1 MPAVDVPQADVV
13 VIGGGP
19 IGLATAIEARLAG
32 LTAVVLE
39 RRTGPVDKACGEGL
53 MPAALT
59 HLARL
64 GVDPAGM
71 PIAGFRYADGVRSA
85 EHRFRTAVG
94 RGVRRTVL
102 HQALADRAA
111 ELGVQVHRTV
121 AVPPEQQAG
130 GVRVGRTI
138 ARYAIAAD
146 GLHSVTRRAAGLA
159 LPSRGARRYGFRRHF
174 AVAPWS
180 DLVEVYWGPR
190 NEVYVTPVAPD
201 LVGVAVLGGRGCD
214 FDAAVADHPAL
225 AARLR
230 NAQAVSDLRGAG
242 PLQQRV
248 RSRVAGRTLLVGDA
262 AGYIDALTGEGLAV
276 GLAGSRQAVAAIVRD
291 DPAGYDAAWRSA
303 TRVPR
308 LLTSAVLTL
317 ALSPA
322 RRAVVPLAAA
332 APGLFGAAVEV
343 LAGTG
348 SRSHAPAERV

>member
-1 MPAVDVPQADVV
+1 MSVPAFDVV

-39 RRTGPVDKACGEGL
+39 RRSGPVDKACGEGL

-64 GVDPAGM
+64 GVDPGGM
-71 PIAGFRYADGVRSA
+71 PIAGFRYTDGVRSA
-85 EHRFRTAVG
+85 EHRFRSAVG

-102 HQALADRAA
+102 HGALADRAA
-111 ELGVQVHRTV
+111 ELGVPVRRVV
-121 AVPPEQQAG
+121 AVPPVPEAG
-130 GVRVGRTI
+130 GVRVGDTT

-146 GLHSVTRRAAGLA
+146 GLHSVTRRATGLGMR
-159 LPSRGARRYGFRRHF
+159 SHGARRYGLRRHF

-180 DLVEVYWGPR
+180 DLVEVHWGPR
-190 NEVYVTPVAPD
+190 SEVYITPVAPD

-214 FDAAVADHPAL
+214 FDAAVSEHPAL

-230 NAQAVSDLRGAG
+230 GAPAASDLRGAG

-248 RSRVAGRTLLVGDA
+248 RSRAAGRTLLVGDA

-276 GLAGSRQAVAAIVRD
+276 GLAGSREAVAAVVRD
-291 DPAGYDAAWRSA
+291 DPGGYDAAWRAA
-303 TRVPR
+303 TRAPR

-332 APGLFGAAVEV
+332 SPRLFGAAVEV
-343 LAGTG
+343 LAGTA
-348 SRSHAPAERV
+348 SRAHPAAQPAR